1 MVKTPVRTSVSKG
14 KAIDPDVLQ
23 GGEIVN
29 GRFASVSYV
38 RVSTQKQTNEGKS
51 GLDRQDDGYID
62 WQASHPNY
70 DDLGLTFKD
79 LGVSGRG
86 KNSEQGALALFIKKA
101 KRGEIP
107 IGTCLVCSDMS
118 RLTRQEPYKG
128 IKLIQEIWDLGLTL
142 AFTEGRWRGDV
153 LTGKERGVFGQ
164 IEAALEAASW
174 EWEKLQKR
182 VKGHH
187 NKTLKMMLDGDLSFF
202 KPRKKGKKTNY
213 NFWLDFDEN
222 TNTFFEI
229 KDKADFVRRIFNM
242 AETMGFKKI
251 AYTLKE
257 EGIKTPIEWGKGKYI
272 TSRVIEESILRSRAV
287 LGERNHTG
295 VIFKDTYPPIISPE
309 QFDLVQAAIAKR
321 RLNPTIASPKNKV
334 VNLFQGVSYCSHCCG
349 RMVVVTKKRLISEK
363 KWQANST
370 KIEAEYQT
378 IQCES
383 AREKLNDCK
392 ATNAAPYI
400 QEHNDLDNELKIL
413 NKIGAFRWADFFTDE
428 KHEKELKVVTAQ
440 RMKRLEERNQI
451 EQKLDNL
458 KSSRQRCWEDNE
470 PVPDEL
476 KELIKF
482 KQDEYDQ
489 AHIGYERS
497 KLDIQNLKRKK
508 TGQQLE
514 VDIHKRVKTF
524 IEKDRLIP
532 SKRSEFNMFLK
543 ESGIAID
550 IAVFKK
556 QHASTVQEENYKFNI
571 GIGMYDFITGKYR
584 GLDETE
590 EAAVLF
596 GIDLKHL
603 REGAARREESLR
615 KQSLEVGRDIR
626 FPIEKPELTEDEIE
640 QKKNYKFVRPRPVLP
655 PDWTGAPDD
664 YLDYWI
670 NVEKEAGRV
679 NKSGIPTRWIWKSPE
694 KITAA

>member
-1 MVKTPVRTSVSKG
+1 MVKSLVRTSVSKG

-187 NKTLKMMLDGDLSFF
+187 KKTLKMMMDGDLSFF

-287 LGERNHTG
+287 LGERNHCG

-334 VNLFQGVSYCSHCCG
+334 VNLFQGVSFCSHCCG

-383 AREKLNDCK
+383 AREKLNDCM

-400 QEHNDLDNELKIL
+400 QEHNNLDNELKIL
-413 NKIGAFRWADFFTDE
+413 NKIGTFRWAEFFTDE

>member
-1 MVKTPVRTSVSKG
+1 MTFSPVKTSVSE
-14 KAIDPDVLQ
+14 
-23 GGEIVN
+23 GEGN
-29 GRFASVSYV
+29 KFAVSYI
-38 RVSTQKQTNEGKS
+38 RVSTEKQTLESAS
-51 GLDRQDDGYID
+51 GIDRQEDEYTD
-62 WQASHPNY
+62 WLLAHPEYEN
-70 DDLGLTFKD
+70 LEGVSFRD

-118 RLTRQEPYKG
+118 RLTREQPYIG
-128 IKLIQEIWDLGLTL
+128 IRLIQEIWGLGLTV
-142 AFTEGRWRGDV
+142 AFTEGSWRGDV
-153 LTGKERGVFGQ
+153 IKEKDRGVLGQ
-164 IEAALEAASW
+164 LEKSLEAASW
-174 EWEKLQKR
+174 EWERLQRR
-182 VKGHH
+182 VVAHH
-187 NKTLKMMLDGDLSFF
+187 KKTLKMMFDGDLSFF
-202 KPRKKGKKTNY
+202 KPRKKGKKANY
-213 NFWLDFDEN
+213 NFWLDFDPI
-222 TNTFFEI
+222 TNTFFLI
-229 KDKADFVRRIFNM
+229 KEKADFVRRIFTM

-272 TSRVIEESILRSRAV
+272 TSRVIEESILRCRAV
-287 LGERNHTG
+287 LGERNHCG

-363 KWQANST
+363 KWQVNST

-400 QEHNDLDNELKIL
+400 QEHNNLDNELKIL
-413 NKIGAFRWADFFTDE
+413 NKIGTFRWAEFFTDE
-428 KHEKELKVVTAQ
+428 KHENELKVLTEK
-440 RMKRLEERNQI
+440 RMRKLEERNQT

-482 KQDEYDQ
+482 KQDEYDK

-524 IEKDRLIP
+524 IEKDRFIP

-550 IAVFKK
+550 VGVFKK
-556 QHASTVQEENYKFNI
+556 QHASTVQEENYKFNV

-590 EAAVLF
+590 EAAVAF
-596 GIDLKHL
+596 GLDPKVW
-603 REGAARREESLR
+603 REHRVKSNESYE
-615 KQSLEVGRDIR
+615 KQSLEVGKDVR
-626 FPIEKPELTEDEIE
+626 FPKPKKETKKYPLTFESKAGKEIMANKELLKTPLGKKLME
-640 QKKNYKFVRPRPVLP
+640 QMKKN
-655 PDWTGAPDD
+655 A
-664 YLDYWI
+664 
-670 NVEKEAGRV
+670 
-679 NKSGIPTRWIWKSPE
+679 S
-694 KITAA
+694 